1 MTIEPSVLFDAEF
14 YRSQNPDL
22 ASFDDNQLLQH
33 LLAAG
38 LNEGRNFSPV
48 VDLDLYAAANPD
60 LAAAGLTTQRQLF
73 DHLAIAGVA
82 ENRTFSLFFDPS
94 AYADNN
100 PDLAAAGVSG
110 TEALFAHYSTAG
122 IDEGRT
128 ASIFLTTATYREIYE
143 DLAALSERQL
153 AEHFSTFGLDEGR
166 IGSLSFEVTSY
177 LQTSPDLQA
186 AGLTN
191 RQAAL
196 HFLQSGSGEGR
207 SPVGENLPFGFP
219 FNASSL
225 NLSGFVGSIDPV
237 DIYQLDLDTTSLV
250 RLSAPFST
258 NNPNISGRSIRLA
271 QTPTADAI
279 ALLDTTPGLSTPTF
293 PGGSNGIE
301 VVLDPGTYFVTVRST
316 NAFFSGGVSDL
327 RTFYDLQASVEPTE
341 LSADPSATMGSLGTL
356 GLGVLSFSE
365 TAPPGDEDL
374 YFFDLD
380 AAALVSA
387 QSANVL
393 LELGLDANGNGIA
406 DPGEAIVSDAPSLI
420 ITSPRFQRNA
430 PASLDAFLEP
440 ATGYYIRATRSVAA
454 GFPTNFVNRGS
465 AYDLGLSALFST
477 PENATA
483 AGAETIDLLTGERVS
498 SFGVVFAGEDDFY
511 QFDVDT
517 ERAIDIEL
525 SPFGTP
531 SIGENASILPPELF
545 QDTNGNGIAD
555 PGETIP
561 ISPDLTLAPGT
572 YLLRV
577 PGGPQRYQLDLEL
590 L

>member
-1 MTIEPSVLFDAEF
+1 MTVEPSVLFDANF

-38 LNEGRNFSPV
+38 LNEGRSFSPV

-82 ENRTFSLFFDPS
+82 ENRTFSLFFDPT
-94 AYADNN
+94 AYAENN

-110 TEALFAHYSTAG
+110 TAALFAHYSTAG

-143 DLAALSERQL
+143 DLADLSDRQL

-207 SPVGENLPFGFP
+207 SPIGANLPSGAGALTVSGFLGIIDP
-219 FNASSL
+219 SDTYVL
-225 NLSGFVGSIDPV
+225 NLDA
-237 DIYQLDLDTTSLV
+237 TSLV
-250 RLSAPFST
+250 RLSAPFRSST
-258 NNPNISGRSIRLA
+258 TSAGRTLRLSPESA
-271 QTPTADAI
+271 ATPEDTI
-279 ALLDTTPGLSTPTF
+279 ALLAEIPGFAFPAF
-293 PGGSNGIE
+293 PGGEEIE
-301 VVLDPGTYFVTVRST
+301 IVLDPGSYAIELVST
-316 NAFFSGGVSDL
+316 SGFTNNVGSGEFP
-327 RTFYDLQASVEPTE
+327 TFYDLQVSVEPTT
-341 LSADPSATMGSLGTL
+341 LSADPSATLGSLGALEMGELT
-356 GLGVLSFSE
+356 FSE
-365 TAPPGDEDL
+365 VAAAGDEDL

-380 AAALVSA
+380 GTGLVDIVASNA
-387 QSANVL
+387 RI
-393 LELGLDANGNGIA
+393 ELGLDANGNGSA
-406 DPGEAIVSDAPSLI
+406 DPGEAIASAGSALTTIGV
-420 ITSPRFQRNA
+420 RFQSVF
-430 PASLDAFLEP
+430 PARISALLEP
-440 ATGYYIRATRSVAA
+440 AADYFVRVARDTSQ
-454 GFPTNFVNRGS
+454 GFSSDLASRGS
-465 AYDLGLSALFST
+465 TYDLSLFSAFST
-477 PENATA
+477 PENGTAT
-483 AGAETIDLLTGERVS
+483 GAEEIDLLTGDRVS
-498 SFGVVFAGEDDFY
+498 LEGAVFAGDDDFY
-511 QFDVDT
+511 QFEIVGD
-517 ERAIDIEL
+517 RAIDIL
-525 SPFGTP
+525 LLGISNPLDGIPITP
-531 SIGENASILPPELF
+531 SMELF
-545 QDTNGNGIAD
+545 QDANGNGSAD
-555 PGETIP
+555 PGEIVPTAP
-561 ISPDLTLAPGT
+561 NPTLAAGT

-577 PGGPQRYQLDLEL
+577 FGETQRYRLELEL